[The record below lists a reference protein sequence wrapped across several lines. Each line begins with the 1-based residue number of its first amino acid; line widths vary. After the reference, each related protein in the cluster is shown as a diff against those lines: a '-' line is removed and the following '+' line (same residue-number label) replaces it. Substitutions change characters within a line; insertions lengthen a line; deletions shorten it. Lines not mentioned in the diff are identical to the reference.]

1 MGYLTPFYEILLR
14 KCSILSGTMLLIN
27 PPVTKP
33 SEPSAGIA
41 RLSGALL
48 SQGVKHCILDLNLE
62 CLLALLSDETV
73 VSDTWTTRAKRNLSK
88 NIDTLRTWRG
98 YTSVDRYRRTVA
110 DLHRLFQVHV
120 TSHGS
125 RLTFSDYQH
134 PHLSPLRSNDL
145 LNATEDFEENLFFP
159 YFSNRLRVVME
170 KIGTHVVGF
179 SLNYLSQ
186 ALCTF
191 AMIGF
196 VRKTMPGIKIV
207 LGGGLATSWVRGNT
221 WKSQF
226 HGIVDYVVAGPGEG
240 QLLSILGIITN
251 ENEKHCP
258 SFRSFPTDKYLA
270 PGLILPYST
279 STGCYWGQCS
289 FCPEKAEGNVYS
301 QISRNTVAEE
311 LQALVSKTKPVLIHL
326 TDNAVSPAIMEKL
339 CSNPPGASWYGFSRL
354 TKHLTNPDFCNAL
367 RDSGC
372 VMLKLGLESG
382 CQTVL
387 DSMQKG
393 NNVQWSSDSL
403 KALKMAGIATYVY
416 LLFGTPWE
424 TEIEA
429 QETLE
434 FVVKHSPYID
444 FLNIAVFNL
453 PVKSPET
460 PELHTTGFY
469 DGDLSLYTDFV
480 HPKGWDRKHV
490 KQFLDKKFRRHP
502 AIQPILRHHPI
513 GFGSNHAPLFV
524 MQREGKN
531 ACQSPVK

>member
-1 MGYLTPFYEILLR
+1 MGYFTHFYENFLK
-14 KCSILSGTMLLIN
+14 KCSIISETMLLIH

-33 SEPSAGIA
+33 SEPPAGIA
-41 RLSGALL
+41 RLSGALS

-62 CLLALLSDETV
+62 CLLALLSDQTGM
-73 VSDTWTTRAKRNLSK
+73 SDTWTTRAKRNLSK

-98 YTSVDRYRRTVA
+98 YTSFDRYRRAVA

-120 TSHGS
+120 ASHGS
-125 RLTFSDYQH
+125 RLTFSDFQH
-134 PHLSPLRSNDL
+134 PYLSPLRSNDL
-145 LNATEDFEENLFFP
+145 LKGAEDFEENLFFP
-159 YFSNRLRVVME
+159 YFSNRMRIVLE
-170 KIGTHVVGF
+170 KMGAHVVGF

-196 VRKTMPGIKIV
+196 IRKTMPGIKIV
-207 LGGGLATSWVRGNT
+207 LGGSLVTSWVRGNT
-221 WKSQF
+221 WKNQF
-226 HGIVDYVVAGPGEG
+226 HGIVDYVVAGPGER
-240 QLLSILGIITN
+240 QLLSMLGIITN
-251 ENEKHCP
+251 KDEKYCP
-258 SFRSFPTDKYLA
+258 SFRSFPIDKYLA
-270 PGLILPYST
+270 PGLIMPYSS

-289 FCPEKAEGNVYS
+289 FCPEKAEGNAYS

-326 TDNAVSPAIMEKL
+326 TDNAVSPAIMKKL
-339 CSNPPGASWYGFSRL
+339 CSNPPGAPWYGFSRL
-354 TKHLTNPDFCNAL
+354 TNHLANHDFCIAL

-382 CQTVL
+382 SQIVL

-393 NNVQWSSDSL
+393 NNVEWSSDALKSL
-403 KALKMAGIATYVY
+403 KIAGIATYVY
-416 LLFGTPWE
+416 LLFGTPRE
-424 TEIEA
+424 TALEA

-453 PVKSPET
+453 PIKSPET

-502 AIQPILRHHPI
+502 AIQPILRRHPP

-531 ACQSPVK
+531 AYQIAVK